1 MCFSRRWDALGTL
14 GPTHT
19 FGLAPT
25 RAALGFS
32 GRSRH
37 MNFGTGCVQG
47 GLAHVGLGLGR
58 AGDDSGHLAH
68 GLPWAGAVAA
78 GWRALAMAAAG
89 RS

>member
-1 MCFSRRWDALGTL
+1 MSALLQKLIVVLQCSNEQCAKTL

-58 AGDDSGHLAH
+58 AGDDSGPLAH
-68 GLPWAGAVAA
+68 
-78 GWRALAMAAAG
+78 
-89 RS
+89 